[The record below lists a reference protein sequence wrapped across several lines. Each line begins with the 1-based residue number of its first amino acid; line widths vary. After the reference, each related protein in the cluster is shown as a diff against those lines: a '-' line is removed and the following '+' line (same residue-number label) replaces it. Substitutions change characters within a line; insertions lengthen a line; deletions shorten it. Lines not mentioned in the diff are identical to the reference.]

1 MRPRGTFGTPATTRR
16 QQSGAEGH
24 GRGETPEQKYAALEK
39 QLQNTAAA
47 QDKMTAAAAAGD
59 QAFDAQKATVDAQ
72 NKVLEIFKT
81 QLSDTDPRLT
91 KIRDLL
97 LDIAQGKAAEAF
109 SVATTELEKQN
120 VILEAQIRL
129 MNEAPEVQA
138 REIALIKAKQEA
150 EKGGAAITQDAI
162 DARTK
167 AIEQNETLKQQ
178 QDDMKKAQEL
188 WTAPLKQALQ
198 DIQSTAA
205 DAFEQILTSGNF
217 SFQSLGDA
225 FKKIVTRMAAEFLA
239 LATVRP
245 VMSVILNAVSPST
258 WRARW
263 ASAPAAPAACLAA
276 AVAD

>member
-1 MRPRGTFGTPATTRR
+1 
-16 QQSGAEGH
+16 
-24 GRGETPEQKYAALEK
+24 
-39 QLQNTAAA
+39 
-47 QDKMTAAAAAGD
+47 
-59 QAFDAQKATVDAQ
+59 
-72 NKVLEIFKT
+72 
-81 QLSDTDPRLT
+81 
-91 KIRDLL
+91 
-97 LDIAQGKAAEAF
+97 
-109 SVATTELEKQN
+109 
-120 VILEAQIRL
+120 

-167 AIEQNETLKQQ
+167 AIEQNETLKVQ
-178 QDDMKKAQEL
+178 QDELKKAQEL

-225 FKKIVTRMAAEFLA
+225 FKKIITRMAAEFLA

-245 VMSVILNAVSPST
+245 VMSVDPQCGV
-258 WRARW
+258 ARHGAPDGPQHQRRRRG
-263 ASAPAAPAACLAA
+263 ASAA
-276 AVAD
+276 AVGGLGSVLRRRQWRRSQRMLAARDRR